1 MSDETPTKRAE
12 FILQSGS
19 QEHIPVQFNPVSL
32 QLSITNT
39 LEEKGKDK
47 KQYVSKSTA
56 KLAMDLIFDTTHSG
70 QDVRIDT
77 EKIAN
82 LMKPDEQNNAPPV
95 VLFDWGTFKFKG
107 MVDSYK
113 ETIDFFSP
121 SGVPL
126 RASVNLSLTQQEKVF
141 DSNRNP
147 DGAPP
152 PEPVEAFTPQG
163 ESVTDVAARGG
174 SPGASRALAA
184 ANGLESIRFP
194 GGAVSVSA
202 SVSLGGPVAFA
213 SGGASLSASIGGGIG
228 ISGGIGAG
236 ISGGAGIGGG
246 ISGGAGIG
254 GGLGVGMTGGAG
266 ITGSFSA
273 GISGG
278 ASAGISATEGAFAG
292 LRSSTDQ
299 RSSFSLNTSR
309 LTQRNQSLSVATD
322 SGATF
327 SVGGQ
332 ASLQGSASLSA
343 DVGASTSLRA
353 RIQFEE

>member
-1 MSDETPTKRAE
+1 MSDETPTTRAE
-12 FILQSGS
+12 FIIQSGS

-56 KLAMDLIFDTTHSG
+56 KLGMDLIFDTTHSG

-126 RASVNLSLTQQEKVF
+126 RASVGLSLTQQEHVF
-141 DSNRNP
+141 DSNRDP
-147 DGAPP
+147 AGAPP
-152 PEPVEAFTPQG
+152 AEPVQAFTPQG

-202 SVSLGGPVAFA
+202 SVSLSGPVAFA
-213 SGGASLSASIGGGIG
+213 SGGAGLSAGI
-228 ISGGIGAG
+228 
-236 ISGGAGIGGG
+236 GAGIGGG
-246 ISGGAGIG
+246 ISGGIGGGVGISGGIGAGIG
-254 GGLGVGMTGGAG
+254 GGIGGGVG
-266 ITGSFSA
+266 ISA
-273 GISGG
+273 GIGVGG
-278 ASAGISATEGAFAG
+278 GVSINGSASAGVSLTEGAFAG
-292 LRSSTDQ
+292 LRSSADQ
-299 RSSFSLNTSR
+299 RGSFSLNTTR

-322 SGATF
+322 SGASF

>member
-12 FILQSGS
+12 FILQGGS
-19 QEHIPVQFNPVSL
+19 QERIPVQFNPVSL
-32 QLSITNT
+32 QLSVTNT
-39 LEEKGKDK
+39 LEEKGQDK
-47 KQYVSKSTA
+47 KQFVSKSTA
-56 KLAMDLIFDTTHSG
+56 KLTMDLIFDTTHNG

-77 EKIAN
+77 EKIVS
-82 LMKPDEQNNAPPV
+82 LMKPDEQNKNAPPV

-107 MVDSYK
+107 IVESYK

-126 RASVNLSLTQQEKVF
+126 RASVNMTLAQQEKVF
-141 DSNRNP
+141 DSNRDP
-147 DGAPP
+147 AGAPP

-163 ESVTDVAARGG
+163 DSVTDVATRGG
-174 SPGASRALAA
+174 NPGATRALAA

-213 SGGASLSASIGGGIG
+213 SGGAGLS
-228 ISGGIGAG
+228 
-236 ISGGAGIGGG
+236 AGIGGG
-246 ISGGAGIG
+246 IGGGISAGIG
-254 GGLGVGMTGGAG
+254 GGASAGISGGISGSIGISGGASAG
-266 ITGSFSA
+266 ISGGI

-292 LRSSTDQ
+292 LREASATGSPRAT
-299 RSSFSLNTSR
+299 FSLNTSR
-309 LTQRNQSLSVATD
+309 LTQASASASVATD
-322 SGATF
+322 SGASF

-343 DVGASTSLRA
+343 DVGASTSLRS